1 MTVTVGT
8 LKKMLSDFPDDRPV
22 YVLSC
27 QTDENGMAC
36 GEAGLDFP
44 KLVDGQMDPEME
56 KKLPPDARLG
66 KFILITAQK

>member
-1 MTVTVGT
+1 MAVTVGT

-22 YVLSC
+22 YIVSC

-56 KKLPPDARLG
+56 KELPEDARLG
-66 KFILITAQK
+66 KFVLITAQS

>member
-1 MTVTVGT
+1 MTVNVGT
-8 LKKMLSDFPDDRPV
+8 LKKMLNAFPDDRPV

-27 QTDENGMAC
+27 QTNEDGMAC

-56 KKLPPDARLG
+56 KELPEDARLG
-66 KFILITAQK
+66 KFVLITAQS